1 MAAIQSVV
9 GYWLWISAVEG
20 IHPLKDSWRRFG
32 ALMWIVPVMLL
43 IIVTYNQILFTLQ
56 IPDPFD
62 ESLRLYD
69 SWRLKDPAE
78 ASDPQSPPRVT
89 ILGSGSDFAPFIQQA
104 GVAVTDH
111 RYYLDR
117 VSGRYKSSKLHRK
130 DTSGN

>member
-1 MAAIQSVV
+1 M
-9 GYWLWISAVEG
+9 EG
-20 IHPLKDSWRRFG
+20 ILPLKDSWGRFG
-32 ALMWIVPVMLL
+32 SLMWLVVPVMLL
-43 IIVTYNQILFTLQ
+43 NTATYYQILFTLQ

-78 ASDPQSPPRVT
+78 ASDRQSPPRVT

-111 RYYLDR
+111 RYYVDR
-117 VSGRYKSSKLHRK
+117 VSGSTKKRRSRVSQCF
-130 DTSGN
+130 

>member
-1 MAAIQSVV
+1 MF
-9 GYWLWISAVEG
+9 AVEG
-20 IHPLKDSWRRFG
+20 ILPLKDSCKRFG
-32 ALMWIVPVMLL
+32 SLMWLVVPVILL
-43 IIVTYNQILFTLQ
+43 NTATYYQILFTLQ

-111 RYYLDR
+111 RYYVDR
-117 VSGRYKSSKLHRK
+117 VSGSTKKGRFRVLHCFQQLR
-130 DTSGN
+130 S